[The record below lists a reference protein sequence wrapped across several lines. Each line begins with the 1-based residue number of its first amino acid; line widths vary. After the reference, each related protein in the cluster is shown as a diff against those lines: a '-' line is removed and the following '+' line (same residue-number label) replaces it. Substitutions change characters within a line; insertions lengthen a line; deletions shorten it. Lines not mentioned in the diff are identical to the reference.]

1 MPHHLSALIV
11 VRGTDPLPAPRSI
24 GTLGAEVE
32 PAGGPAPGPPTIYR
46 GGMETGIEIIRAFL
60 AESGLSAATIP
71 EQREAMAQMA
81 SSAAPPGGVGIEP
94 VTLGG
99 RPAEWLTPE
108 GGSEGAVLYLHGG
121 GYCIGSLDT
130 HRHLGARIAQAAGSS
145 AVVVDYRLAPEH
157 QFPAALDDAV
167 AAYVDLLSLG
177 ADPGRLAIAGDSA
190 GGGLTVA
197 TLLALRALEVPLPTA
212 AVCLSPWV
220 DLTQSAPAFQR
231 MAELDPMV
239 SKSGLDLMAEAY
251 LGATDPR
258 TELASPLFAESLSG
272 LPPVLIEVG
281 EHEVLIDDSTRLA
294 ERLGTDGVNVTLT
307 VWPDMIHVF
316 QAFPGD
322 LIVEADASI
331 SAVGAFLAGHLGEQ
345 P

>member
-1 MPHHLSALIV
+1 
-11 VRGTDPLPAPRSI
+11 
-24 GTLGAEVE
+24 
-32 PAGGPAPGPPTIYR
+32 
-46 GGMETGIEIIRAFL
+46 METGIEIIKAFV

-81 SSAAPPGGVGIEP
+81 SSAAPHQGVAIEP

-108 GGSEGAVLYLHGG
+108 GGSQGAVLYLHGG

-157 QFPAALDDAV
+157 QFPAAVDDAV
-167 AAYVDLLSLG
+167 AAYVDLLALG
-177 ADPGRLAIAGDSA
+177 ADPDRLAIAGDSA

-197 TLLALRALEVPLPTA
+197 TLLALRALEVPLPAA

-220 DLTQSAPAFQR
+220 DLTQSAPAYER
-231 MAELDPMV
+231 LAELDPMV

-258 TELASPLFAESLSG
+258 AELASPLFAESLSG

-281 EHEVLIDDSTRLA
+281 QHEVLIDDSTCLA
-294 ERLGTDGVNVTLT
+294 ERLGADGVNVTLT

-322 LIVEADASI
+322 LIAEADASI
-331 SAVGAFLAGHLGEQ
+331 KAVGTFLADHLADKQ
-345 P
+345 S

>member
-1 MPHHLSALIV
+1 MDS
-11 VRGTDPLPAPRSI
+11 
-24 GTLGAEVE
+24 
-32 PAGGPAPGPPTIYR
+32 
-46 GGMETGIEIIRAFL
+46 GIEIIKAFVS
-60 AESGLSAATIP
+60 ESGLSAATIP

-81 SSAAPPGGVGIEP
+81 SSAAPPEGVAIEP
-94 VTLGG
+94 VTLGE

-130 HRHLGARIAQAAGSS
+130 HRHLGARIARAAGSS
-145 AVVVDYRLAPEH
+145 VVVVDYRLAPEH

-167 AAYVDLLSLG
+167 AAYVDLLALG
-177 ADPGRLAIAGDSA
+177 ADPARLAIAGDSA

-197 TLLALRALEVPLPTA
+197 TLLALRALGVPLPAA

-220 DLTQSAPAFQR
+220 DLTQSAPAFER
-231 MAELDPMV
+231 LGELDPMV
-239 SKSGLDLMAEAY
+239 SKDGLDLMAGSY
-251 LGATDPR
+251 LGDTDPR

-281 EHEVLIDDSTRLA
+281 QHEVLIDDSTRLA
-294 ERLGTDGVNVTLT
+294 ERLGSAGVNVSLT
-307 VWPDMIHVF
+307 VWPEMIHVF

-322 LIVEADASI
+322 LIPEADASI
-331 SAVGAFLAGHLGEQ
+331 DAVGAFVARHLAEQ
-345 P
+345 F